1 MAKQEQLSLGGCFFW
16 TIFFYL
22 FITKS
27 MKLNIE
33 KLLME
38 VPITKIQQIQN
49 NEVFAVLEKFN
60 MCWSIKVKPV
70 YWMLKKAIESG
81 ELDSNKIVI
90 EASSGNT
97 GISLAYLSNLFD
109 LRVTLVVPAST
120 ASCKK
125 KLIKSY
131 WAELIEVNGTTDDAI
146 ELRNEL
152 HASNPGKYFLIDQF
166 NNIAN
171 FESHYALTWPHIEK
185 KIWKID
191 FFVAGLGTTG
201 TLLWTGK
208 YLKEKYPDMKIIAI
222 NPLNKVEGIKNYKV
236 VRNIG
241 DIYNNYRHLIDEVID
256 VTFEDDA
263 IPGINDYIKEGYF
276 NGISSWAILSG
287 TKRYLEW
294 KSWLKWVIIAPDGWD
309 YYFSELFPHIDR
321 KNIAGCE

>member
-1 MAKQEQLSLGGCFFW
+1 ME
-16 TIFFYL
+16 
-22 FITKS
+22 
-27 MKLNIE
+27 LNIE

-38 VPITKIQQIQN
+38 VPITKINHIQE

-60 MCWSIKVKPV
+60 MCGSIKVKPV
-70 YWMLKKAIESG
+70 YWILKNAIEKW
-81 ELDSNKIVI
+81 ELTSEKII
-90 EASSGNT
+90 LEASSGNT

-109 LRVTLVVPAST
+109 LRVELVVPAST

-125 KLIKSY
+125 KLIQSY
-131 WAELIEVNGTTDDAI
+131 WAELVEVNGTTDDAI
-146 ELRNEL
+146 EMRNKLYNE
-152 HASNPGKYFLIDQF
+152 NPGKYFLTDQF
-166 NNIAN
+166 NNNDN

-185 KIWKID
+185 KVWKID

-201 TLLWTGK
+201 TLLWAGK
-208 YLKEKYPDMKIIAI
+208 YLKEKFPDMKLIAI

-241 DIYNNYRHLIDEVID
+241 NIYHQHQHLIDEIID

-276 NGISSWAILSG
+276 NGISSWAILSW
-287 TKRYLEW
+287 TKRYLQW

-309 YYFSELFPHIDR
+309 YYFSELFPHINR
-321 KNIAGCE
+321 ENIAGCK